1 MMGDKD
7 KRAQHRKVQDTLMM
21 DAIRHTHRGPRQ
33 YTRKGQSRKEAT
45 KKPIRNSS
53 FSFLRKPRIK
63 SQKRARRETDRAS
76 IIGLETGTEA
86 PLEQGR

>member
-21 DAIRHTHRGPRQ
+21 DAIRHTQRSKTI
-33 YTRKGQSRKEAT
+33 YEVSRKEAT
-45 KKPIRNSS
+45 KKPMRNSS

-63 SQKRARRETDRAS
+63 SPKRDETDRAS